1 VCLNLFGGAFR
12 PVTCQ
17 SNPFTEPHMY
27 AMLALVLSLAAGYL
41 GYRLARDFVR
51 RRLRFVDAVRS
62 PWAPW
67 IAGVGAAALAAPLT
81 FLPLVP
87 LGTGFVA
94 AVALGTGMGTAS
106 GVRALDR
113 AESAQRQLLP

>member
-1 VCLNLFGGAFR
+1 
-12 PVTCQ
+12 
-17 SNPFTEPHMY
+17 MY
-27 AMLALVLSLAAGYL
+27 ATFALLLSLAAGYC

-67 IAGVGAAALAAPLT
+67 IAGVGAGLLAFPLT

-87 LGTGFVA
+87 LGTMFVA
-94 AVALGTGMGTAS
+94 FVAVGTGMGTAS

-113 AESAQRQLLP
+113 VEWGQRHLLP

>member
-1 VCLNLFGGAFR
+1 
-12 PVTCQ
+12 
-17 SNPFTEPHMY
+17 MY
-27 AMLALVLSLAAGYL
+27 ATLALVLSIAAGYG

-67 IAGVGAAALAAPLT
+67 IAGAAAALVALPLT
-81 FLPLVP
+81 LVPLVP
-87 LGTGFVA
+87 LGTMFVA

-113 AESAQRQLLP
+113 ADWSQRQLLP